1 MFLIWVSGTPEGA
14 VLQLEAGFVKASM
27 YSSHSL
33 YLLFSPVTG
42 WSVGNTCL
50 SSPQHPWE
58 PGPRAKPP
66 FSQRSWLPPA
76 LRSLARSALDT
87 ISRHIPRELLQSLF
101 PSTVAPYRRPERW
114 MFGALRHPLFLLD
127 THYKKVGV
135 KLEGWTGTRI
145 YHLAVSFYT
154 VGMLT

>member
-1 MFLIWVSGTPEGA
+1 MFHIWVSGTPEA
-14 VLQLEAGFVKASM
+14 RFVRASM
-27 YSSHSL
+27 YFSHSL

-42 WSVGNTCL
+42 WSVGDTRL
-50 SSPQHPWE
+50 SSPHHPWE

-66 FSQRSWLPPA
+66 LSQRSRLPHA
-76 LRSLARSALDT
+76 LRSLARSTLDT
-87 ISRHIPRELLQSLF
+87 ILRHIPRELLQSLF
-101 PSTVAPYRRPERW
+101 PSTVAPCRRPERW

-135 KLEGWTGTRI
+135 KLEGLTGTGI
-145 YHLAVSFYT
+145 YNLAVSFYT